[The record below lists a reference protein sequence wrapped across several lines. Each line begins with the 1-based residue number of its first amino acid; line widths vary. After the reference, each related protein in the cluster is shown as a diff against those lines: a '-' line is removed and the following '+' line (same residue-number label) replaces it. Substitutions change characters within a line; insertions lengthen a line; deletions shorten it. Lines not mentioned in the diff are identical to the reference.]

1 MGPPG
6 LSVLS
11 LGLKVKGQGGRKCQ
25 VSAKGQRCLEMST
38 GLKVRAVDS
47 GLALPLTC
55 CLTLGSSLPL
65 PEIQFPHQHN
75 DEVGLQISIVS
86 HILKKV

>member
-1 MGPPG
+1 
-6 LSVLS
+6 
-11 LGLKVKGQGGRKCQ
+11 
-25 VSAKGQRCLEMST
+25 MST
-38 GLKVRAVDS
+38 GLKVRGVDS

-55 CLTLGSSLPL
+55 YLTLDSSLPL

-86 HILKKV
+86 RILKKV